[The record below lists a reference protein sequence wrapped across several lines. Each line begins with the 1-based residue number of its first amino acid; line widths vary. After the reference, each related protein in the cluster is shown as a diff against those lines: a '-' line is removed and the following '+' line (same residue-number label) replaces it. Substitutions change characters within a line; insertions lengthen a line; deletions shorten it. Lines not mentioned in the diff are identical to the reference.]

1 MTLKMPLKRQMNTQ
15 NIRQIKRDLQHQ
27 LALLMLNM
35 TFVHDLHNK
44 NFYSA
49 YMVIYVYP

>member
-15 NIRQIKRDLQHQ
+15 NIRQIKRDLLHQ

-35 TFVHDLHNK
+35 TFVHDLRNK